1 MTKGSELTP
10 GTFVDRRYRIRCVLG
25 RGGFGRTYLAADERR
40 FGELCVLKEFVP
52 KNQGDS
58 VVAQKLYELFHREA
72 KILHKLNHPQIPK
85 FFAVFEENDRL
96 FIVQEF
102 IDGKTYW
109 KLLQER
115 QQRGTAFSEA
125 EVVQWLRHLLPVLA
139 YLHEQNIVHRDISPD
154 NIMLPKRGQLP
165 VLIDFGVVKQ
175 AAPHWYE
182 VSSIHPD
189 GSIQASVSV
198 GKLGYAPYEQI
209 RIGQCSPRS
218 DLYALGVTAVV
229 MLTAKPPNML
239 IDSKSLEWKWQ
250 SYVKV
255 HPRLVDI
262 LEMMM
267 AEKPQDRYA
276 SAQAV
281 LDDLNLLEHLP
292 GLKPAPAIT
301 LQYDEG
307 GGVGTLALATE
318 QFSRSAPLH
327 SKPALS
333 DIDTL
338 SDLDS
343 TFVEAQSTKLETL
356 LTQVT
361 GLNCLHSSPNL
372 LTQVHS
378 AAHDRVSS
386 PRITTRIQRRT
397 HASRWLTWVAR
408 LQQRWFNPSLD
419 LTQPPSTRLTILVSQ
434 PDLPP
439 RKPLSSALVLGLLLL
454 LPVGGVA
461 IGLRSPYIDS
471 LCQTLNN
478 CADGRHFAQRYR
490 LATQQAQEAALLSE
504 KAQNLADLKLAWN
517 RLSDS
522 IAKLKSFP
530 VASQWFITAQ
540 ETLPDYRNQL
550 QQLQTRLDK
559 ETRAS
564 QLLDR
569 AKTEAQQADRQTKA
583 AKTPQDLETAR
594 SQWRKALAT
603 LSAIPDSALI
613 APQVNQ
619 RTQEYTARLQ
629 QVGLQIAANPVP
641 SSPAATDAAPQ
652 PHSSDSSIAVSPS
665 PAITAPA
672 ATPRTPAASPATSPA
687 SPATVPKPQPQ
698 VASPAAPT
706 APRSPVVSQP
716 RSPQVPQISL
726 VPATTARLN
735 APASVAPSPRPSE
748 RAAFPMQRA
757 ANPHPVPPGNVN
769 LSAGQTVNNV
779 SIRLNG
785 ARINPGG
792 TFVANLQVDNQS
804 DRSFGFVPLF
814 AEVRDASGH
823 PVESRVLFH
832 GSEDA
837 MVAPGENIQGEVY
850 LLDRYWNTAGNQNL
864 TLVIREG
871 TSGNRNFYVQF

>member
-1 MTKGSELTP
+1 
-10 GTFVDRRYRIRCVLG
+10 
-25 RGGFGRTYLAADERR
+25 
-40 FGELCVLKEFVP
+40 
-52 KNQGDS
+52 
-58 VVAQKLYELFHREA
+58 
-72 KILHKLNHPQIPK
+72 
-85 FFAVFEENDRL
+85 
-96 FIVQEF
+96 
-102 IDGKTYW
+102 
-109 KLLQER
+109 
-115 QQRGTAFSEA
+115 
-125 EVVQWLRHLLPVLA
+125 
-139 YLHEQNIVHRDISPD
+139 
-154 NIMLPKRGQLP
+154 
-165 VLIDFGVVKQ
+165 
-175 AAPHWYE
+175 
-182 VSSIHPD
+182 
-189 GSIQASVSV
+189 
-198 GKLGYAPYEQI
+198 
-209 RIGQCSPRS
+209 
-218 DLYALGVTAVV
+218 
-229 MLTAKPPNML
+229 
-239 IDSKSLEWKWQ
+239 
-250 SYVKV
+250 
-255 HPRLVDI
+255 
-262 LEMMM
+262 
-267 AEKPQDRYA
+267 
-276 SAQAV
+276 
-281 LDDLNLLEHLP
+281 
-292 GLKPAPAIT
+292 T

-318 QFSRSAPLH
+318 QFSRAAQLH
-327 SKPALS
+327 SKPVLS
-333 DIDTL
+333 DINTL

-378 AAHDRVSS
+378 AAHGRVAS

-397 HASRWLTWVAR
+397 QVSHWFPWLAR

-419 LTQPPSTRLTILVSQ
+419 LTQPPPSTRLTILVRQ

-439 RKPLSSALVLGLLLL
+439 RKPLSSALILGLLLL
-454 LPVGGVA
+454 LPVGGIA
-461 IGLRSPYIDS
+461 IGLQSPYIGS

-504 KAQNLADLKLAWN
+504 KAQNLADLKLAWD

-540 ETLPDYRNQL
+540 EALPDYRNQL
-550 QQLQTRLDK
+550 QQLQARLDK

-613 APQVNQ
+613 APQENQ
-619 RTQEYTARLQ
+619 LTQEYTARLQ

-641 SSPAATDAAPQ
+641 SSPAATDAAPPPQ
-652 PHSSDSSIAVSPS
+652 SSSSPIAVSPA
-665 PAITAPA
+665 PTGTAPA
-672 ATPRTPAASPATSPA
+672 ATPRASANSPASRTA
-687 SPATVPKPQPQ
+687 SPATVPKPQPR

-706 APRSPVVSQP
+706 VNRAPVVSQP
-716 RSPQVPQISL
+716 RSSPQAPQISL
-726 VPATTARLN
+726 VPATAAQLDSPL
-735 APASVAPSPRPSE
+735 APAAPSPRPSE

-757 ANPHPVPPGNVN
+757 VNPHPVPPGNVN

-785 ARINPGG
+785 ARVNPGG